1 MSRWVYVS
9 LAALSLGLL
18 LIDAAP
24 ALSVVLMA
32 GAVAVE
38 RPGTGDMRRW
48 QNETRCGCPDL
59 LLMLVA
65 LFIGIQEYIED
76 RMDKKYEH
84 IEAVPTVEDC
94 EEMLARK
101 GMRTV
106 IRDGKV
112 VRFIED
118 DEVE

>member
-9 LAALSLGLL
+9 LAVLSLGLL

-24 ALSVVLMA
+24 AVAAVMMA
-32 GAVAVE
+32 GAVAAGKAGHWGYE
-38 RPGTGDMRRW
+38 
-48 QNETRCGCPDL
+48 
-59 LLMLVA
+59 
-65 LFIGIQEYIED
+65 ED
-76 RMDKKYEH
+76 RMDKRYEH

-101 GMRTV
+101 GMRAV
-106 IRDGKV
+106 INDGKV